1 MKTCENIQKIDE
13 NVQKWTKTY
22 ETGEKRTTREKNVH
36 KRKTM

>member
-1 MKTCENIQKIDE
+1 MKTYENIRKIDE

-22 ETGEKRTTREKNVH
+22 ETKEKRTTREKNVH